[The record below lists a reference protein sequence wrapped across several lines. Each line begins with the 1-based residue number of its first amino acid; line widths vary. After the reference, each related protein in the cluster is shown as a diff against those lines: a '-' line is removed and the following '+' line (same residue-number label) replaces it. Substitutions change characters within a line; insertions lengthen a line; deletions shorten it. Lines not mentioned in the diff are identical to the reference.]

1 MVSQGRA
8 THLKLALHEC
18 HINKYNHY
26 SQVGV
31 VALSVFGVS
40 TNSRPGTGLEVVD
53 PLEHMQVGI

>member
-1 MVSQGRA
+1 VKYAVKSLRFP
-8 THLKLALHEC
+8 LILSR
-18 HINKYNHY
+18 YNHY